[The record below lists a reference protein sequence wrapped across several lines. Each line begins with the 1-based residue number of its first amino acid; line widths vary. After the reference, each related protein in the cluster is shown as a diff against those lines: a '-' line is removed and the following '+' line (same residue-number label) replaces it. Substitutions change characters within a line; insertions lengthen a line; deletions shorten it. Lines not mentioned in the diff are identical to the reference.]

1 MSKLRTRLENYVV
14 RQTSDVV
21 DDLSD
26 DRRKELAEVLHDIEG
41 HSPRAAEAERQMDE
55 LVEKLDNRNAALDK
69 ARARIA
75 ELEEELAQAEAD
87 AGDREQRMA
96 AELEVERIRIAER
109 EQTFRDEIAARER
122 EVVRRIEILEGRE
135 AELRYTDSRLLE
147 LERNLG
153 MREAELDKLAQE
165 LEARSDD
172 RLKSREA
179 ELDARERQIEVAERE
194 TAEEKRRF
202 EGRAV
207 HVTELERRSHLR
219 EASVRD
225 REEALR
231 EERQKLNERV
241 TELTEREE
249 LVDRR
254 KREFDAYVRR
264 VQGSF
269 YSDR

>member
-21 DDLSD
+21 DDLSE

-41 HSPRAAEAERQMDE
+41 HSPRAAEAERQMEE
-55 LVEKLDNRNAALDK
+55 LVEKLDIRNAALDK

-75 ELEEELAQAEAD
+75 ELEEELAQAKTD

-96 AELEVERIRIAER
+96 AELEVERVRIAER
-109 EQTFRDEIAARER
+109 EQGFRDEIADRER
-122 EVVRRIEILEGRE
+122 EVERRIEILEGRE
-135 AELRYTDSRLLE
+135 AELRYTDGKLIE
-147 LERNLG
+147 LERTLA
-153 MREAELDKLAQE
+153 MREAELDNRATE

-172 RLKSREA
+172 RLKAREA
-179 ELDARERQIEVAERE
+179 ELDARERQIEIAERQ
-194 TAEEKRRF
+194 TAEEKRQF
-202 EGRAV
+202 ESRAV
-207 HVTELERRSHLR
+207 HVTELERRSLLR
-219 EASVRD
+219 EASVQG
-225 REEALR
+225 REEAILEAR
-231 EERQKLNERV
+231 KNLDERA
-241 TELTEREE
+241 TELNQREE

>member
-153 MREAELDKLAQE
+153 MREAELDKRAQE

-231 EERQKLNERV
+231 EERQKLDERV